1 MVEDEVLTMEQHLHD
16 ALLDRGEIT
25 RLFRLRRETIHFKHT
40 LARMSDVCG
49 KLANLEV
56 PCIGAESRPYFRVM
70 HEHLTRLDAMVS
82 GLIEVIRSVFET
94 SSLLELQRQ
103 GIITRQLA
111 AWAAILGV
119 PAAIAGIY
127 ATTAPNVPE
136 LRGPFGYAIV
146 IGVMAAICLGL
157 YVRFK
162 RLNWL

>member
-1 MVEDEVLTMEQHLHD
+1 
-16 ALLDRGEIT
+16 
-25 RLFRLRRETIHFKHT
+25 
-40 LARMSDVCG
+40 
-49 KLANLEV
+49 
-56 PCIGAESRPYFRVM
+56 
-70 HEHLTRLDAMVS
+70 MVS
-82 GLIEVIRSVFET
+82 GVVEVIRSVFET

-146 IGVMAAICLGL
+146 IGIMLAICLGL
-157 YVRFK
+157 YARFK

>member
-1 MVEDEVLTMEQHLHD
+1 
-16 ALLDRGEIT
+16 
-25 RLFRLRRETIHFKHT
+25 
-40 LARMSDVCG
+40 MSDVCG
-49 KLANLEV
+49 RLANLDV
-56 PCIGAESRPYFRVM
+56 PSIGAESRPYFRVM

-82 GLIEVIRSVFET
+82 GLIEIIRSVFET
-94 SSLLELQRQ
+94 SSLLEVQRQ

-136 LRGPFGYAIV
+136 LRGPFGYSIV
-146 IGVMAAICLGL
+146 IGIMLAICLGL
-157 YVRFK
+157 YIRFK